1 MLNPYRT
8 PKDRPRR
15 HFPGKF
21 HVEQLTSW
29 WIPPHGA
36 QKEQEVATPAQVQV
50 KNGATGAVQGSPYPV
65 ASEVSRARA
74 TPPWVRWGC
83 IKRKRGYVRDLA
95 REALPN
101 DQLLSVLRMSWAHA
115 SVGPRLRRGIGEARR
130 RCPGLPIRA
139 LGTVGSRSFGRRA
152 IVRAFGIGVRRL
164 RELERWCLAQRAGR
178 VEKRTRQA
186 S

>member
-29 WIPPHGA
+29 WTPPTGA

-74 TPPWVRWGC
+74 TPPWVGWGGRRPARLSQVAMALDDASLLAM
-83 IKRKRGYVRDLA
+83 IRRKSSGRTTNRLQA
-95 REALPN
+95 RA
-101 DQLLSVLRMSWAHA
+101 VA
-115 SVGPRLRRGIGEARR
+115 EARSLF
-130 RCPGLPIRA
+130 PSLPLKGR
-139 LGTVGSRSFGRRA
+139 GVVGSRQATRHVL
-152 IVRAFGIGVRRL
+152 VRAWGVGVRRL
-164 RELERWCLAQRAGR
+164 RQLERWCLEQRRAR
-178 VEKRTRQA
+178 IEKRNRKA